1 MIIMRQICN
10 WPDSTV
16 CVVAT
21 EAPARRIPVSR
32 GEESEGQSEEEGG
45 AAARRR
51 VKISS
56 LTHIKERDFN
66 ALRERHRN
74 LRNRMRERARKEKEA
89 EALEAAKSAA
99 RTRDREEELTPA
111 RSFSRN
117 RNNLLVT
124 DADPRRNSVRS
135 RNREEEEEEEEPSRN
150 SFRNRGALLFLNR
163 QQEERED
170 DVARLR
176 GRVELSAPVTTART
190 RKKLEP
196 IGRSQ
201 IYRLLLLLLTTN
213 RATDQLAK
221 PIPDRPA
228 V

>member
-1 MIIMRQICN
+1 MMILRQICN

-32 GEESEGQSEEEGG
+32 GEDSEGEGGEEGG
-45 AAARRR
+45 EAARRR

-99 RTRDREEELTPA
+99 RTRDREEELEPA

-135 RNREEEEEEEEPSRN
+135 RNREEEKDEEPSRN

-170 DVARLR
+170 DVGRLR

-201 IYRLLLLLLTTN
+201 IYRLVTTN
-213 RATDQLAK
+213 
-221 PIPDRPA
+221 
-228 V
+228 

>member
-89 EALEAAKSAA
+89 EALEAAKAA
-99 RTRDREEELTPA
+99 ERTRDREEELTPA

-135 RNREEEEEEEEPSRN
+135 RNREEEEEEPSRN

-201 IYRLLLLLLTTN
+201 IYRLLLLTTN
-213 RATDQLAK
+213 QPTDQLAK